1 MAGQDGGYGLGVD
14 LGTSHTVAVLRWPDG
29 RTRPLLHDGQPI
41 LPSGVFLDDAGRPH
55 VGRDAQRLA
64 QADPAR
70 YEPNPKRR
78 IDEPA
83 VLLGDREIATVD
95 LLAGVLG
102 AVANAAVEAVGFL
115 PPAVLS
121 YPASW
126 GSRRRDTL
134 AAAVARAGW
143 PPVPSG
149 ADPAA
154 RLPGAGPAARPN
166 GGTLLVPEPVAA
178 ARYFTDVLR
187 RPVPVRSAL
196 AVFDFGGGTLD
207 IAVVRN
213 EGIDGNGR
221 ARFVVVGSGGVA
233 DLGGLDLDAALVEHL
248 GGVIRTAY
256 PPIWEQLRQPA
267 SAGQWRARRQFWD
280 DVRGAKEMLSRTAT
294 APVAV
299 PGVEQALHLTRDE
312 LESVVGPLLRRGVH
326 EAASVIA
333 RSGLAVDQLAGLFL
347 VGGSSR
353 VPLVAR
359 MLHAELGIAPTVLEQ
374 PELPVA
380 EGALAELPL
389 PATLPARGSAGV
401 PTSPAAGGAV
411 PTSPAAAAGGA
422 VPGQPRAYETG
433 AAPVPGASGPATA
446 VAGASGAAAAGGY
459 PPTGP
464 AHPAGGVGPAHP
476 AGGVG
481 SAWLAGL
488 ARRRPVWIGVGA
500 LVALVGVVAATLL
513 YLTRDRYPGLD
524 YVPFQEVD
532 RIATRE
538 KNRTSLLTATAGE
551 RAYVAYQRT
560 DQRLDIAVLHAE
572 SAKVERWITTA
583 AGAEGWRWIKA
594 LPDVLLAKAEVSST
608 STPRDLIALDPV
620 TGAQLWKRAVR
631 GDDRFYFF
639 DEYVVVLDETADM
652 LIGINAR
659 TGKEWTRPNPK
670 GEYDSDAAG
679 YPMRTLQEVSGPA
692 EPYGDAALPNRGAKP
707 RLVQI
712 GADGSIR
719 VIDVTNGEVL
729 KSRADAADTDDEV
742 LAYEGQLFVAP
753 KTGGYGLARYDL
765 ETLGPPTTIYNAADK
780 NRRPTE
786 LEPCGEKQVCLL
798 ETAGSGTD
806 STELVAVRTDQGGSQ
821 QAAWRRKVPQAKSL
835 LAVGERVL
843 VQTGSSGDPVAKL
856 FSTEGAEKLSEDGV
870 AVRVD
875 GGNLLLFAKELSTIT
890 QDASV
895 AGVVAESG
903 KLTQLGLLKE
913 VSTDSCSWN
922 TSVIVCGA
930 DSEFVVA
937 RFTAG

>member
-1 MAGQDGGYGLGVD
+1 MAGQDGGYGYGLGVD

-29 RTRPLLHDGQPI
+29 RTRPLLFDGQPI

-102 AVANAAVEAVGFL
+102 AVAGAAVEAVGFL

-121 YPASW
+121 YPAAW

-143 PPVPSG
+143 PPVAAG
-149 ADPAA
+149 ADGSP
-154 RLPGAGPAARPN
+154 RPS

-178 ARYFTDVLR
+178 ARYFADVLR

-213 EGIDGNGR
+213 EGTDGNGR

-248 GGVIRTAY
+248 GGVIRAAHG
-256 PPIWEQLRQPA
+256 PIWEQLCRPA
-267 SAGQWRARRQFWD
+267 TAGQWRARRQFWD
-280 DVRGAKEMLSRTAT
+280 DVRGAKEMLSRAAA
-294 APVAV
+294 APVPV

-312 LESVVGPLLRRGVH
+312 LESVVTPLLRRGVF

-333 RSGLAVDQLAGLFL
+333 GCRLGDDQLAGLFL

-359 MLHAELGIAPTVLEQ
+359 MLHADLGIAPTVLEQ

-380 EGALAELPL
+380 EGALAELP
-389 PATLPARGSAGV
+389 ATTAPQARGSAGV
-401 PTSPAAGGAV
+401 PTSPAAAGSAV
-411 PTSPAAAAGGA
+411 PRQ
-422 VPGQPRAYETG
+422 VRAYEAG
-433 AAPVPGASGPATA
+433 AAEAAVPPVR
-446 VAGASGAAAAGGY
+446 VAAGGY
-459 PPTGP
+459 PPAGADYPGQPGQSSYPGQPVPPGSPAPFGAGGP
-464 AHPAGGVGPAHP
+464 AQSSGGAVPAG
-476 AGGVG
+476 
-481 SAWLAGL
+481 LAGL
-488 ARRRPVWIGVGA
+488 VRRRALWIGAAA
-500 LVALVGVVAATLL
+500 LVALLGVVAATLL
-513 YLTRDRYPGLD
+513 YLTRDPYPGLD
-524 YVPFQEVD
+524 FASFQEVG

-538 KNRTSLLTATAGE
+538 ENPSALFTATAGE
-551 RAYVAYQRT
+551 RAYAGYQRT
-560 DQRLDIAVLHAE
+560 DRRLDIAVLTAG
-572 SAKVERWITTA
+572 SAKVERWITTDV
-583 AGAEGWRWIKA
+583 GAERWDWIRA
-594 LPDVLLAKAEVSST
+594 LPDVLLVKAEVIGSST
-608 STPRDLIALDPV
+608 PGVMIALDPAN
-620 TGAQLWKRAVR
+620 GAKLWSRQVR
-631 GDDRFYFF
+631 GDDRVFLF
-639 DEYVVVLDETADM
+639 DEYVVVLDEAADT
-652 LIGINAR
+652 LVGVNAR
-659 TGKEWTRPNPK
+659 SGREWNLPNPK
-670 GEYDSDAAG
+670 GEYDSDSAVYPVRTARQLGGAG
-679 YPMRTLQEVSGPA
+679 APTVEATP
-692 EPYGDAALPNRGAKP
+692 PIPGDEP

-712 GADGSIR
+712 GADDSIR
-719 VIDVTNGEVL
+719 VVDVTNGKVL
-729 KSRADAADTDDEV
+729 KSRADAADTDDKV

-753 KTGGYGLARYDL
+753 STAGYGLARYDL
-765 ETLGPPTTIYNAADK
+765 ASLAAPTTIYNAVDK
-780 NRRPTE
+780 SRRPTA
-786 LEPCGEKQVCLL
+786 LEPCGEQQVCLL
-798 ETAGSGTD
+798 ETAGSGAEG
-806 STELVAVRTDQGGSQ
+806 TELLAVRTDQGGSQ
-821 QAAWRRKVPQAKSL
+821 QAAWRKKVPQAQGL
-835 LAVGERVL
+835 LPVGERAL
-843 VQTGSSGDPVAKL
+843 VRLGSSDPAAKL
-856 FSTEGAEKLSEDGV
+856 FSAEGDEKLSRDGF

-875 GGNLLLFAKELSTIT
+875 GGNLLVFAEAPTPYS

-903 KLTQLGLLKE
+903 KLTELGQLKQ
-913 VSTDSCSWN
+913 VVAASCSWN
-922 TSVIVCGA
+922 SSVIVCGA
-930 DSEFVVA
+930 RSEFVVA

>member
-29 RTRPLLHDGQPI
+29 RTRPLLFDGQPV
-41 LPSGVFLDDAGRPH
+41 LPSGVFLDQAGRAH

-64 QADPAR
+64 QADPSR

-78 IDEPA
+78 VDEPA
-83 VLLGDREIATVD
+83 VLLGDREIGTVD

-102 AVANAAVEAVGFL
+102 AVAGAAVEAVGFL

-143 PPVPSG
+143 PPVPAG
-149 ADPAA
+149 TDAATRPA
-154 RLPGAGPAARPN
+154 

-178 ARYFTDVLR
+178 ARYFADVLR

-213 EGIDGNGR
+213 EGTDENGR

-248 GGVIRTAY
+248 GGVIRTAHG
-256 PPIWEQLRQPA
+256 PIWEQLRQPA
-267 SAGQWRARRQFWD
+267 TASQWRSRRQFWD
-280 DVRGAKEMLSRTAT
+280 DVRGAKEMLSRAAT
-294 APVAV
+294 APVPV

-312 LESVVGPLLRRGVH
+312 LESVVTPLLRRGVY

-333 RSGLAVDQLAGLFL
+333 DCRLGTDQLAGLFL

-380 EGALAELPL
+380 EGALAELPVVTV
-389 PATLPARGSAGV
+389 PAPRGSAGV
-401 PTSPAAGGAV
+401 PTSPAA
-411 PTSPAAAAGGA
+411 AGSA
-422 VPGQPRAYETG
+422 VPGQTRAYEVG
-433 AAPVPGASGPATA
+433 AAA
-446 VAGASGAAAAGGY
+446 VAAPPAQAAAGGY
-459 PPTGP
+459 PPAGGSHPGQPGQPAPPGSPAPYGAGGPGRPPGP
-464 AHPAGGVGPAHP
+464 AHPAGGTAP
-476 AGGVG
+476 AG
-481 SAWLAGL
+481 LAGL
-488 ARRRPVWIGVGA
+488 VRRRAVWIGAGA
-500 LVALVGVVAATLL
+500 LVALVGVVVATLF
-513 YLTRDRYPGLD
+513 YLTRDRYPGID
-524 YVPFQEVD
+524 FAAFQEVD

-538 KNRTSLLTATAGE
+538 ENPSALFTATGGG
-551 RAYVAYQRT
+551 RAYAGYQRN
-560 DQRLDIAVLHAE
+560 DQRLDIAVLDAE
-572 SAKVERWITTA
+572 SAKVDRWITTA
-583 AGAEGWRWIKA
+583 AGAERWDWITA
-594 LPDVLLAKAEVSST
+594 LPDVLLVKPE
-608 STPRDLIALDPV
+608 V
-620 TGAQLWKRAVR
+620 TGTGTPGDLTAFDPANGAKLWSRQVR
-631 GDDRFYFF
+631 GDDRLYLF
-639 DEYVVVLDETADM
+639 DEYVVVLDETADT

-659 TGKEWTRPNPK
+659 SGPKWTLANPK
-670 GEYDSDAAG
+670 GEYSSDSVVYPVRTAG
-679 YPMRTLQEVSGPA
+679 EVGGAA
-692 EPYGDAALPNRGAKP
+692 EPAGDAPPPLNHGDEP

-712 GADGSIR
+712 GVDDSIR
-719 VIDVTNGEVL
+719 VVDVTNGRVV

-753 KTGGYGLARYDL
+753 KTDGYGLARYDL
-765 ETLGPPTTIYNAADK
+765 ATLATPTSIYNAVDK
-780 NRRPTE
+780 SRRPTA
-786 LEPCGEKQVCLL
+786 LEPCGDKQICLL
-798 ETAGSGTD
+798 ETAGSDAET
-806 STELVAVRTDQGGSQ
+806 TELVAVRTDQGAGQ
-821 QAAWRRKVPQAKSL
+821 PAAWRKKVPQAQSL
-835 LAVGERVL
+835 LPVGEHAL
-843 VQTGSSGDPVAKL
+843 VRLGSSDPAAKL
-856 FSTEGAEKLSEDGV
+856 FSGDGTEKLSRDGF
-870 AVRVD
+870 AVRID
-875 GGNLLLFAKELSTIT
+875 GGNLLVFDEQPGTYS

-903 KLTQLGLLKE
+903 KLTELGQLKQVIG
-913 VSTDSCSWN
+913 TSCSWT
-922 TSVIVCGA
+922 TSVVVCGA
-930 DSEFVVA
+930 RSEFVVV